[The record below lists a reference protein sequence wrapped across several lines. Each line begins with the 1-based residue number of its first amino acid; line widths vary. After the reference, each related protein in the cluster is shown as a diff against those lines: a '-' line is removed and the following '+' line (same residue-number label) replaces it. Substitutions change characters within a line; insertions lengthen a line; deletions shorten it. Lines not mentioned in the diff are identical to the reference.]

1 MMTTEQFIGL
11 RKKKLKIMIK
21 HKELKFEKYLKN
33 KDIVREIG
41 RITNDIDNYYSNEEI
56 LFIGVLNGC
65 IPFMNQILSNSTN
78 SYSYQ
83 FIQISSYLGTESGD
97 LKLHLGLDEK
107 YILNKN
113 VVIVEDIID
122 SGKSI
127 KYLKKYISKMN
138 PKSIKIASLLVKKA
152 NIELCDWYGFKIS
165 DKFVIGFGLD
175 LDGSFR
181 YLKDIYKKV

>member
-1 MMTTEQFIGL
+1 
-11 RKKKLKIMIK
+11 MIK

>member
-1 MMTTEQFIGL
+1 
-11 RKKKLKIMIK
+11 MIK
-21 HKELKFEKYLKN
+21 HKELKFEKYIKN
-33 KDIVREIG
+33 KDIVAKIGEI
-41 RITNDIDNYYSNEEI
+41 THNIDKHYPDEEI

-65 IPFMNQILSNSTN
+65 IPFMNQILLNSIN
-78 SYSYQ
+78 SYSYK
-83 FIQISSYLGTESGD
+83 FIQISSYIGTESGD
-97 LKLHLGLDEK
+97 LKLQLGLDEK
-107 YILNKN
+107 DILNKN
-113 VVIVEDIID
+113 IVIVEDIID

-127 KYLKKYISKMN
+127 KYLKNYISKMN
-138 PKSIKIASLLVKKA
+138 PNSLKIASLLVKKG